1 MNHFLSVHC
10 SRRSCRTP
18 TRRRRRPPRTSR
30 PRTLPSTAF
39 HGVRAILIYLQSQLA
54 FPLSTLALSPSR
66 ALLARHR
73 RPSTTPASR
82 PRPSNRR
89 PFPRA
94 QALAPPPFSPLHSSQ
109 SQSEPLLARQRAATR
124 HGRRLRLAH
133 RGAPT
138 PGSPPPE
145 PTRPQASPRAGE
157 ALRPEPVS
165 NWQPKPRRRR

>member
-1 MNHFLSVHC
+1 MLPYFAQFTAVLDVGATTC
-10 SRRSCRTP
+10 RVADKSRCRST
-18 TRRRRRPPRTSR
+18 
-30 PRTLPSTAF
+30 
-39 HGVRAILIYLQSQLA
+39 ILIRSRAQLYFLLFA
-54 FPLSTLALSPSR
+54 FALSPSR

-82 PRPSNRR
+82 PRSSNRR

-94 QALAPPPFSPLHSSQ
+94 QALAPLPFSPLHSSQ
-109 SQSEPLLARQRAATR
+109 SQSEPLLARQRATTR
-124 HGRRLRLAH
+124 HCHCLRLTH

-138 PGSPPPE
+138 PGSPPTE

-165 NWQPKPRRRR
+165 NRPPEPRRRR